1 MAAGAVGADV
11 TIPSVFMGKLDG
23 ELLRDH
29 LLGDGL
35 LMPLL

>member
-11 TIPSVFMGKLDG
+11 TIPAVFMGKLDG
-23 ELLRDH
+23 ELLEITC
-29 LLGDGL
+29 LVMGL